1 MTGPNFDINCE
12 QETAMLNFM
21 KSRMAAN
28 TNGQI
33 STADAIAKSGSG
45 ELTVIDVR
53 DITEV
58 RQSGKAEG
66 ALHISLMMLQHH
78 ADPRSSEFHAELDL
92 EKPVA
97 IYCATGARSGMAVR
111 MMRKLGFQTV
121 YNLGGLSNW
130 ASAGGKIVA

>member
-1 MTGPNFDINCE
+1 
-12 QETAMLNFM
+12 MLNFM
-21 KSRMAAN
+21 KNRMAAN

-33 STADAIAKSGSG
+33 TAADAISQCSSG

-53 DITEV
+53 DISEV

-78 ADPRSSEFHAELDL
+78 ADPRSPEFHAELDL

-97 IYCATGARSGMAVR
+97 IYCASGARSGMAVK
-111 MMRKLGFQTV
+111 MMQQLGFQTV
-121 YNLGGLSNW
+121 YNIGGLSNW